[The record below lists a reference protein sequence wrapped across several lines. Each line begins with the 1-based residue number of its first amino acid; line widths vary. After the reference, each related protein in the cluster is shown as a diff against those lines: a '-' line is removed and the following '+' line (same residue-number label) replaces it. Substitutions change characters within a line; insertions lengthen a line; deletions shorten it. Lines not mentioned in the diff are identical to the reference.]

1 MPLDRPSCY
10 RALTARDARF
20 DGVFFVG
27 VTSTRIYCRP
37 VCRAKTPREGN
48 CRFFSNA
55 AAAERAG
62 FRPCLRCRPEL
73 APGNAPVDAGVV
85 LAERAARA
93 IAAGALNGASV
104 EVLADSLGVT
114 GRHLRRAVVQH
125 LGVSPI
131 DLATTHRLLLA
142 KRLLHE
148 STLPVGQV
156 AFAAGF
162 DSLRRFNAAF
172 KARYR
177 LTPAALRREADEGSA
192 QGVAGARTGASSG
205 ARAGSDAAKHVGARA
220 STPAST
226 RRVAVATQP
235 NAQRDMLAADDGM
248 DEATADDLVLALDY
262 RPPLHWESLLGFL
275 AARATP
281 GVESVEQGRYAATVR
296 LPAVLPPAESA
307 SATREGVREIVG
319 HVVVEMR
326 ADDGR
331 RPRGATPNTAGRGT
345 IVARISP
352 SLVPVLMPLLARLRD
367 LLDLDANPDVI
378 ARHLVRAGAVESAAA
393 FAGVRIPGT
402 LDGFALAVR
411 AILGQQVSVRGATTV
426 MGRLVERFGEPYAG
440 LHASLTRLMP
450 TAARLA
456 RLTTGDVATLGM
468 PGARADAVIAL
479 ARAVVAGDVTLAP
492 GADAGR
498 VIKALTA
505 LPGIGDWTAHYIA
518 MRALRWPDAFPAN
531 DLVLRRAAGNLTAAQ
546 LIKRA
551 EPWRPWRAYAAMHL
565 WRTSADPAPATNSSS
580 IPSRS

>member
-104 EVLADSLGVT
+104 ETLAGSLGVT

-177 LTPAALRREADEGSA
+177 LTPAALRREADESSA
-192 QGVAGARTGASSG
+192 R
-205 ARAGSDAAKHVGARA
+205 H
-220 STPAST
+220 
-226 RRVAVATQP
+226 VAVATTP
-235 NAQRDMLAADDGM
+235 NAEQDVLAATDGM
-248 DEATADDLVLALDY
+248 DAERAAADDLVLALDY

-281 GVESVEQGRYAATVR
+281 GAESVDEGRYAATVR

-307 SATREGVREIVG
+307 VATRERVRELVG
-319 HVVVEMR
+319 HVVVELR
-326 ADDGR
+326 ADNGR

-378 ARHLVRAGAVESAAA
+378 ARHLVRAGVVESTAA

-440 LHASLTRLMP
+440 SHASLTRLMP

-456 RLTTGDVATLGM
+456 QSSTGDVATLGM

-479 ARAVVAGDVTLAP
+479 ARAVVAGDVTLTP

-565 WRTSADPAPATNSSS
+565 WRTSADPAPAIDSSS

>member
-104 EVLADSLGVT
+104 EALAESLGVT

-148 STLPVGQV
+148 SSLPVGQV

-192 QGVAGARTGASSG
+192 HVVAGARTAASSG
-205 ARAGSDAAKHVGARA
+205 ARAGTATAKHAGGRA
-220 STPAST
+220 STSAP
-226 RRVAVATQP
+226 RRVAVATTP
-235 NAQRDMLAADDGM
+235 NVERDVLAAGDGM
-248 DEATADDLVLALDY
+248 DAERGAADDLVLALEY
-262 RPPLHWESLLGFL
+262 RPPLHWESLVGFL

-281 GVESVEQGRYAATVR
+281 GAESVEQGRYAATVR
-296 LPAVLPPAESA
+296 LPAVLPSAESA
-307 SATREGVREIVG
+307 SATREREIVG

-331 RPRGATPNTAGRGT
+331 RPRGATPHTAGRGT

-378 ARHLVRAGAVESAAA
+378 ARHLVRAGVVDSAAA

-440 LHASLTRLMP
+440 AHASLTRLMP

-456 RLTTGDVATLGM
+456 QSTTADVATLGM

-479 ARAVVAGDVTLAP
+479 ARAVVAGDVTLTP

-565 WRTSADPAPATNSSS
+565 WRTSADPAPANNSSS
-580 IPSRS
+580 IPPRS